1 MLDLE
6 MKTKKMNATVFP
18 AKHGASVAREL
29 PSRAADEIWDG
40 WEEIVWFPI
49 TRNDILRMGKD
60 PSTAVKLEN
69 AVWELGDDAYLAD
82 YSVSHQIHCLNS
94 LRHIAYASYYN
105 TTTGNPHKMGMKE
118 IHINHCVDM
127 LLQSIQCS
135 GDVNLI
141 TYHWLAGQDV
151 PEPDM

>member
-6 MKTKKMNATVFP
+6 MTPKKMNATVFP
-18 AKHGASVAREL
+18 AKYGASIAREL
-29 PSRAADEIWDG
+29 PNPAAEEIWDG

-60 PSTAVKLEN
+60 PSTVVKLEH
-69 AVWELGDDAYLAD
+69 AVWGMGDDAYLAD
-82 YSVSHQIHCLNS
+82 YSMSHQIHCLNS
-94 LRHIAYASYYN
+94 LRKFAYASYYN
-105 TTTGNPHKMGMKE
+105 TTIRNSRKMGMKE
-118 IHINHCVDM
+118 VHINHCVDI